1 MITISHVVALSNN
14 NVIGVDNNLPWNLK
28 TDLAH
33 FKDYTTNKIIVMGRK
48 TFESIG
54 RPLPNRKN
62 LIVSNTLNEIN
73 GASIYKNT
81 EEAIKSAEDICINDE
96 IYNEIGSGVDVL
108 IDDGSHLCYSQIT
121 TVNIACGG
129 FVNSGGI
136 VIIEDTHTSYIKGFS
151 GFNSKAFLK
160 LVQEIIGCMHA
171 RSPRLLREKKN
182 ALANLS
188 PDNIFKNNVDSIRI
202 FESIFAFKIVK
213 DLQVSKEIPSFA
225 KPSKPIEDRR
235 RDSKRW

>member
-73 GASIYKNT
+73 GAYIYRST
-81 EEAIKSAEDICINDE
+81 EEAIKNAKEMCINSE
-96 IYNEIGSGVDVL
+96 IYNEI
-108 IDDGSHLCYSQIT
+108 
-121 TVNIACGG
+121 
-129 FVNSGGI
+129 
-136 VIIEDTHTSYIKGFS
+136 VIIGGGYLFRDTLKIT
-151 GFNSKAFLK
+151 NK
-160 LVQEIIGCMHA
+160 LVLSEVDCEIDGDVFYPKINLEKWNEV
-171 RSPRLLREKKN
+171 SSKKFTKDSDNDYDFVVKVYERL
-182 ALANLS
+182 
-188 PDNIFKNNVDSIRI
+188 
-202 FESIFAFKIVK
+202 
-213 DLQVSKEIPSFA
+213 
-225 KPSKPIEDRR
+225 
-235 RDSKRW
+235 

>member
-73 GASIYKNT
+73 GAYIYRST
-81 EEAIKSAEDICINDE
+81 EEAIKNAKEMCINNE
-96 IYNEIGSGVDVL
+96 IYNEI
-108 IDDGSHLCYSQIT
+108 
-121 TVNIACGG
+121 
-129 FVNSGGI
+129 
-136 VIIEDTHTSYIKGFS
+136 VIIGGGYLFRDTLKIT
-151 GFNSKAFLK
+151 NK
-160 LVQEIIGCMHA
+160 LVLSEVDCEIDGDVFYPKINLEEWNEV
-171 RSPRLLREKKN
+171 SSKKFIKD
-182 ALANLS
+182 S
-188 PDNIFKNNVDSIRI
+188 DNDFNFV
-202 FESIFAFKIVK
+202 VK
-213 DLQVSKEIPSFA
+213 VYERP
-225 KPSKPIEDRR
+225 
-235 RDSKRW
+235 

>member
-73 GASIYKNT
+73 GAYIYKST
-81 EEAIKSAEDICINDE
+81 EEAIKNAKEMCINNE
-96 IYNEIGSGVDVL
+96 IYNEI
-108 IDDGSHLCYSQIT
+108 
-121 TVNIACGG
+121 
-129 FVNSGGI
+129 
-136 VIIEDTHTSYIKGFS
+136 VIIGGGYLFRDTLKIT
-151 GFNSKAFLK
+151 NK
-160 LVQEIIGCMHA
+160 LVLSEVDCEIDGDVFYPKIN
-171 RSPRLLREKKN
+171 LEKWNEVSSKKFIKD
-182 ALANLS
+182 ANN
-188 PDNIFKNNVDSIRI
+188 DFNFV
-202 FESIFAFKIVK
+202 VK
-213 DLQVSKEIPSFA
+213 VYERP
-225 KPSKPIEDRR
+225 
-235 RDSKRW
+235 